1 MHGSWPERRS
11 VHRDFVEILREFIDA
26 DVRFLLIGA
35 HALAAHGLPRA
46 TGDIDV
52 WIAAN
57 PENAKKAYKALM
69 QFGAPSEQISEADLA
84 SPSLVF
90 QMGVRP
96 LRIDVTTSIS
106 GVDFEAAWPNRVYV
120 EIEQMR
126 IPVIGRAD
134 LLTNKRATGRA
145 QDLVDADRLD
155 KSTSE

>member
-1 MHGSWPERRS
+1 
-11 VHRDFVEILREFIDA
+11 
-26 DVRFLLIGA
+26 
-35 HALAAHGLPRA
+35 
-46 TGDIDV
+46 
-52 WIAAN
+52 
-57 PENAKKAYKALM
+57 
-69 QFGAPSEQISEADLA
+69 
-84 SPSLVF
+84 
-90 QMGVRP
+90 MGVRP